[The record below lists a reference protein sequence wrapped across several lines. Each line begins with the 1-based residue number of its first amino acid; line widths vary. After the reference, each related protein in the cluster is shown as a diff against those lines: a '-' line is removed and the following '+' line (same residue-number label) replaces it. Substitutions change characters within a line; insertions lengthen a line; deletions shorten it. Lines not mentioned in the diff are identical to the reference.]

1 MLEGST
7 LVSLLKGLI
16 PSGEL
21 GRSSVV
27 CYLVLLRVKLSLR
40 VGSHSRKFGTPTALE
55 GHCENA

>member
-1 MLEGST
+1 M

-21 GRSSVV
+21 RSSVV

-40 VGSHSRKFGTPTALE
+40 VGSHSWNIHSLGRPL
-55 GHCENA
+55 